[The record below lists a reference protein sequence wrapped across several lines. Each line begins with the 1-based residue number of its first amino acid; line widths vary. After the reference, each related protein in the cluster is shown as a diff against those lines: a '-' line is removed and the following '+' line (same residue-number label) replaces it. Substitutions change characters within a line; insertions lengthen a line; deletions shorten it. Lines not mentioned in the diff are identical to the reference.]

1 MSRKNER
8 ITIMKRLALLLTVA
22 LILPCLL
29 FSCSAEKYET
39 VMEYNGIKLTEN
51 MYYYWMSTFKRNIL
65 SSYSDAK
72 DNDTFWKAKYDDTRT
87 VEDYFTE
94 IINQR
99 IMNYLIAESIFR
111 EQRLTLSSDV
121 KNDINNDIKEKIEY
135 YGSRGELNEELK
147 NLMLNIDSLKTV
159 YTWEARHDAVYD
171 YFYGEDGVE
180 TVSDSE
186 IIEYYEKNYSRIKY
200 IVFYT
205 TKIKTDTNGN
215 YVYDSDGQLV
225 TEEMTADELEAT
237 TKKIEECNEKLKNGA
252 AFDDMIKEYS
262 DFNKITD
269 YPNGFYVSANEIST
283 WGSGI
288 ISGAVTANPG
298 EVFRV
303 DEDSAVYLVLKCELT
318 PFENLSNTDTE
329 QLTGL
334 ASYATTELY
343 REKFSALSEKVKVS
357 NEILSK
363 YKLSE
368 IKANPYYS
376 F

>member
-1 MSRKNER
+1 
-8 ITIMKRLALLLTVA
+8 MKRIALLLTAA

-29 FSCSAEKYET
+29 FSCSGEKYET
-39 VMEYNGIKLTEN
+39 VMEYNGIELTEN

-72 DNDTFWKAKYDDTRT
+72 DDDSFWKAKYDDTRT

-111 EQRLTLSSDV
+111 EQKLSLSSEE
-121 KNDINNDIKEKIEY
+121 KKSIKNDIKEKIEY

-147 NLMLNIDSLKTV
+147 GLMLNIDSLEKV
-159 YTWEARHDAVYD
+159 YTWEKRHDAVYD
-171 YFYGEDGVE
+171 YYYGENGTE
-180 TVSDSE
+180 TVTDSQ
-186 IIEYYEKNYSRIKY
+186 IIDYYEKNYSRIKY

-205 TKIKTDTNGN
+205 TKIKTDDNGN
-215 YVYDSDGQLV
+215 YVTDSDGQLITEDM
-225 TEEMTADELEAT
+225 TEEELAA
-237 TKKIEECNEKLKNGA
+237 KKQKIEECSEKLNNGA

-262 DFNKITD
+262 DYNKLSE

-288 ISGAVTANPG
+288 VSGAITAKPG

-303 DEDSAVYLVLKCELT
+303 EEEAAIYLVLKCELT
-318 PFENLSNTDTE
+318 PFASITDSDSE
-329 QLTGL
+329 QLKSL
-334 ASYATTELY
+334 AAYATTELY
-343 REKFSALSEKVKVS
+343 REKFSALSEKVQVS
-357 NEILSK
+357 NDVLSK

>member
-1 MSRKNER
+1 
-8 ITIMKRLALLLTVA
+8 MKRIALLLTAA

-29 FSCSAEKYET
+29 FSCSGEKYET
-39 VMEYNGIKLTEN
+39 VMEYNGIELTEN

-72 DNDTFWKAKYDDTRT
+72 DDDSFWKTEYDETRT

-94 IINQR
+94 VINQR

-111 EQRLTLSSDV
+111 EQKLTLSSDV
-121 KNDINNDIKEKIEY
+121 KKEINDDIKEKTEY
-135 YGSRGELNEELK
+135 YGSRGELNSELK

-159 YTWEARHDAVYD
+159 YTWEKRHDAVYD
-171 YFYGEDGVE
+171 YYYGENGTE
-180 TVSDSE
+180 TVTDSQ
-186 IIEYYEKNYSRIKY
+186 IIDYYEKNYSRIKY

-205 TKIKTDTNGN
+205 TKIKTDANGN
-215 YVYDSDGQLV
+215 YLYDSDGQLM
-225 TEEMTADELEAT
+225 TEEMTSEELAAKTQKIDE
-237 TKKIEECNEKLKNGA
+237 CREKLENGES
-252 AFDDMIKEYS
+252 FDDMIKEYS
-262 DFNKITD
+262 DYNKLSD
-269 YPNGFYVSANEIST
+269 YPNGFYVSTNEIST

-288 ISGAVTANPG
+288 ISGTVSAKPG

-318 PFENLSNTDTE
+318 PFESITDSDSE
-329 QLTGL
+329 QLKSI
-334 ASYATTELY
+334 AAYATTELY
-343 REKFSALSEKVKVS
+343 REKFAALSEKVKVS
-357 NEILSK
+357 SDILSK